1 MKQRERKQRR
11 KKENFLARQR
21 LLAQNYRKMTQEELL
36 AEARETEK
44 KNLRSLQRHERLEED
59 RRRTVVRH
67 GLKGRVTRIQSTRM
81 PLIEVFIYLR
91 LFLFESFDRKWK
103 KWKRKKKKT
112 YGVGSITIDATQKKL
127 LLTWGDT
134 LVSLRSWRLQN
145 SKNAGH

>member
-91 LFLFESFDRKWK
+91 LFLFESFDRKGK
-103 KWKRKKKKT
+103 KNERGKKRM
-112 YGVGSITIDATQKKL
+112 GLEAL
-127 LLTWGDT
+127 L
-134 LVSLRSWRLQN
+134 
-145 SKNAGH
+145 